1 MLIEPVRELRAV
13 CRHLRPGVIL
23 AFAPDELVRRT
34 GGAERSVDG
43 DCAYILWSE
52 TTENVYEVGTDTFVA
67 RNDQI
72 TAHSFP
78 LEIRATG

>member
-34 GGAERSVDG
+34 GGASVSAVPNLRSWMTSAV
-43 DCAYILWSE
+43 
-52 TTENVYEVGTDTFVA
+52 
-67 RNDQI
+67 
-72 TAHSFP
+72 
-78 LEIRATG
+78 